1 MRPLYRQTGNELIHP
16 PDPALPEAVPTP
28 GLPSHMLNS
37 CLPLG
42 LCLSQ
47 RKALLGQNILQ
58 CRLTPDDRARFLME
72 VWMLQF
78 PTWRSRRNAPGS
90 PKCSHHNPRSPSAL
104 AAPER
109 GWLPGFLAAKLP
121 YPFSHAYEHLLRRLL
136 FKAALHASVW
146 EVEKEKARRYTQVIY
161 PKSQDLRPDVR
172 GGLSYRFRTFTGK
185 PKIARNFVLLLK
197 FLLAY
202 TWLLL

>member
-1 MRPLYRQTGNELIHP
+1 MTPFTHRTQPCVRQYPPL
-16 PDPALPEAVPTP
+16 DFPATCSTP
-28 GLPSHMLNS
+28 VCTWASVSRRGKPNWV
-37 CLPLG
+37 
-42 LCLSQ
+42 
-47 RKALLGQNILQ
+47 
-58 CRLTPDDRARFLME
+58 RARFLME

-78 PTWRSRRNAPGS
+78 PSWCSRRNAPGT
-90 PKCSHHNPRSPSAL
+90 PKCSHHSPRSTSAL
-104 AAPER
+104 VAPER

-121 YPFSHAYEHLLRRLL
+121 SPSSHVYVHLLWRLL

-185 PKIARNFVLLLK
+185 PKTARDFALLLK